1 MDDKIYQIAKNFNF
15 LIVSVEKEQKVVAD
29 KRDFEE
35 FLKFIISEVRNNR
48 I

>member
-15 LIVSVEKEQKVVAD
+15 LIVSVEKEEKVVAD

-35 FLKFIISEVRNNR
+35 FLKFIISEARNNR

>member
-1 MDDKIYQIAKNFNF
+1 MGDKIYQIAKNFNF
-15 LIVSVEKEQKVVAD
+15 LIVSVEKEEKVVVD